1 MGSEWPPAAKTG
13 PSKYGKTKLLNIL
26 NVHILS
32 LSDLVSFQVSG
43 ESVYFLHLLCTVI
56 ITSTC
61 VDDTEQVV
69 LCILFFQIYIY
80 SPPR

>member
-32 LSDLVSFQVSG
+32 ISDHGIVSG
-43 ESVYFLHLLCTVI
+43 FRRICLFTFTLYSKNYYKYLCRR
-56 ITSTC
+56 
-61 VDDTEQVV
+61 
-69 LCILFFQIYIY
+69 Y
-80 SPPR
+80 